1 MNHIRWTENEPYW
14 KHKHRYLQCNTIFT
28 RTDVGNHRARINQSL
43 KKGKKNQKQPNQQS
57 LRSNMRSLTI
67 YIQGQFLKG

>member
-28 RTDVGNHRARINQSL
+28 RTDVGNHRAHIKQSL
-43 KKGKKNQKQPNQQS
+43 KKGKKIKNSQTN
-57 LRSNMRSLTI
+57 NH
-67 YIQGQFLKG
+67 